1 MFIDHDS
8 RDITKSSEGAKC
20 WLRIRIALLQSEKVL
35 SGNMSYKHLAAL
47 RLAICGSNSKDRT
60 LVLLGICLLT
70 IPIAACQRQYAT
82 GRSAAV
88 VPPASVVRP
97 LPPQASPQLKQ
108 LIDGAVEQ
116 SKVTTGYDP
125 SYVKLDYPNGDV
137 ASDTGVCSDV
147 VVRAFR
153 KAGIDLQKE
162 VHEDMKLAW
171 AEYPKKWGARGTDAN
186 IDHRRVLNLT
196 TYFDRQGKSQPI
208 TNDRADYLPGDI
220 VAWELSDGVEH
231 IGILTNLY
239 HPTRD
244 ARAGTPVWSD
254 SDKHYLIVHNIGAG
268 ARVEDVL
275 LDWKIIGHYR
285 YFQ

>member
-1 MFIDHDS
+1 M
-8 RDITKSSEGAKC
+8 
-20 WLRIRIALLQSEKVL
+20 
-35 SGNMSYKHLAAL
+35 NYKHFAAL
-47 RLAICGSNSKDRT
+47 RLSISGSNSLDRT
-60 LVLLGICLLT
+60 LILMGMCSLT
-70 IPIAACQRQYAT
+70 IALSSCQRQFAT
-82 GRSAAV
+82 SRSSEV
-88 VPPASVVRP
+88 VPPSSVTRP
-97 LPPQASPQLKQ
+97 LPPKASPQLKQ
-108 LIDGAVEQ
+108 LIEGAVEQ

-137 ASDTGVCSDV
+137 PNDTGVCSDV

-171 AEYPKKWGARGTDAN
+171 AEYPKKWGARGTDSN

-196 TYFDRQGKSQPI
+196 TYFDRQGKSLPVS
-208 TNDRADYLPGDI
+208 NNRADYLPGDV

-239 HPTRD
+239 HPTRA
-244 ARAGTPVWSD
+244 ARAGTPDWSEP
-254 SDKHYLIVHNIGAG
+254 DKHCLVIHNIGAG

-275 LDWKIIGHYR
+275 LNWKIIGHYR